1 MNIENLDF
9 LKHSNS
15 CILIK
20 RLFLE
25 KNSMK
30 NSIFYLILLLPFF
43 SISQTYKVTT
53 TTQGANYSPYTG
65 QGQTTS
71 TSTIKVV
78 QDPNEALVKS
88 SEQFANNI
96 KIAAQN
102 GAFKTAS
109 QKCEDVIPISTSL
122 NKYKYIF
129 INKISASKQKEEAE
143 ITKMVNE
150 ELSNTNWMILDS
162 NKEIPSDLLNNKN
175 IAAYL
180 FIDSVNDGWPFKNVS
195 LTLTDY
201 KGNILHKRAVRH
213 DRSAEFLA
221 KLTLNTIK
229 NYPHNFD
236 LSIVEKELFN
246 SEELGKLSKSDAI
259 KKLKEAKEFLDLN
272 VISKD
277 QYDELVLK
285 LKPILL
291 EN

>member
-1 MNIENLDF
+1 
-9 LKHSNS
+9 
-15 CILIK
+15 
-20 RLFLE
+20 
-25 KNSMK
+25 MK
-30 NSIFYLILLLPFF
+30 NSIFSLILLLPFI
-43 SISQTYKVTT
+43 SISQTYNVTT
-53 TTQGANYSPYTG
+53 TTRGANYSPYTG

-71 TSTIKVV
+71 TSTIKVEK
-78 QDPNEALVKS
+78 DPNEAIIKS

-96 KIAAQN
+96 RIAAQN

-109 QKCEDVIPISTSL
+109 QKCEDIIPISTSL
-122 NKYKYIF
+122 NKFKYIF
-129 INKISASKQKEEAE
+129 INKISASKPKEVVE
-143 ITKMVNE
+143 ITKMLNE
-150 ELSNTNWMILDS
+150 ELSTTNWVILDS
-162 NKEIPSDLLNNKN
+162 DKVIPEDLSNNKN
-175 IAAYL
+175 LAVYL

-213 DRSAEFLA
+213 DRSAEFLS

-229 NYPHNFD
+229 SHPYNFD
-236 LSIVEKELFN
+236 ASLVEKELLEK
-246 SEELGKLSKSDAI
+246 EELGKMTKTDAL

-272 VISKD
+272 VISQD

>member
-1 MNIENLDF
+1 
-9 LKHSNS
+9 
-15 CILIK
+15 
-20 RLFLE
+20 
-25 KNSMK
+25 MK
-30 NSIFYLILLLPFF
+30 NSIFSLILLLPFF

-78 QDPNEALVKS
+78 KDPNEALVKS
-88 SEQFANNI
+88 FEQFGNNM

-109 QKCEDVIPISTSL
+109 QNCQDIIPISINL
-122 NKYKYIF
+122 NKFKYIF
-129 INKISASKQKEEAE
+129 INKISASKQNQIVE
-143 ITKMVNE
+143 INKMVNE
-150 ELSNTNWMILDS
+150 ELFNTNWVILDS
-162 NKEIPSDLLNNKN
+162 DKEIPADLLNNKN
-175 IAAYL
+175 LAVYL
-180 FIDSVNDGWPFKNVS
+180 FIDSVTYDWPFKNVS

-229 NYPHNFD
+229 NYPYNFD
-236 LSIVEKELFN
+236 ASLVEKELLDN
-246 SEELGKLSKSDAI
+246 EELGKLSKTDAL

-277 QYDELVLK
+277 QYDNLVLK
-285 LKPILL
+285 LKPLLL

>member
-1 MNIENLDF
+1 
-9 LKHSNS
+9 
-15 CILIK
+15 
-20 RLFLE
+20 
-25 KNSMK
+25 MK
-30 NSIFYLILLLPFF
+30 NSIFSLILLLPFI
-43 SISQTYKVTT
+43 STSQTYQVTT
-53 TTQGANYSPYTG
+53 KTQGSNYSPYTG

-71 TSTIKVV
+71 TSTVKVV
-78 QDPNEALVKS
+78 QDPNLALVKS

-109 QKCEDVIPISTSL
+109 EKCEDIIPISLSL
-122 NKYKYIF
+122 NKFKYLF
-129 INKISASKQKEEAE
+129 INKITASKQKEEDE
-143 ITKMVNE
+143 ITKMVND
-150 ELSNTNWMILDS
+150 ELSTTNWVILDS
-162 NKEIPSDLLNNKN
+162 VKEVPEDLLNNKN
-175 IAAYL
+175 LSVYL
-180 FIDSVNDGWPFKNVS
+180 FIDSVNQGWPFKTVS

-229 NYPHNFD
+229 NHPYKFD
-236 LSIVEKELFN
+236 ETLVEKELFDK
-246 SEELGKLSKSDAI
+246 EELGKLSKTDAL

-272 VISKD
+272 VISQD